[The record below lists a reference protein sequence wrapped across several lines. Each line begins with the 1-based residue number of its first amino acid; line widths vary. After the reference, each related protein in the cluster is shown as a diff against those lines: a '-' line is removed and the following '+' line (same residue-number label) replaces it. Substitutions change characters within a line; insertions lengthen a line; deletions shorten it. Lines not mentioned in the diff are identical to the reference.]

1 LLVIGLTGGI
11 GSGKSTVARIL
22 KENGANLILADDI
35 AKEIMQPHM
44 PAYKKIIEH
53 FGTNIMAEDEQ
64 IDRKKLAKIVF
75 SDNEQLLYLNKVTH
89 GAVADRI
96 SELISEFRK
105 SQQNLVA
112 VEAIV
117 PIKHGFLDLVD
128 TVWVV
133 IASEKTRINRIMKR
147 SGLTYEE
154 AKKRIESQM
163 SDDEYKSIADLVVY
177 NDGTL
182 KELEEKVWGLLK
194 NEESN
199 PS

>member
-1 LLVIGLTGGI
+1 MLVIGLTGGI

>member
-1 LLVIGLTGGI
+1 MLVIGLTGGI

-182 KELEEKVWGLLK
+182 NELEEKVWGLLK

>member
-1 LLVIGLTGGI
+1 
-11 GSGKSTVARIL
+11 
-22 KENGANLILADDI
+22 
-35 AKEIMQPHM
+35 
-44 PAYKKIIEH
+44 
-53 FGTNIMAEDEQ
+53 
-64 IDRKKLAKIVF
+64 
-75 SDNEQLLYLNKVTH
+75 
-89 GAVADRI
+89 
-96 SELISEFRK
+96 
-105 SQQNLVA
+105 
-112 VEAIV
+112 
-117 PIKHGFLDLVD
+117 
-128 TVWVV
+128 VV

>member
-1 LLVIGLTGGI
+1 
-11 GSGKSTVARIL
+11 
-22 KENGANLILADDI
+22 
-35 AKEIMQPHM
+35 MQPHM